1 MPSTTF
7 NFSAALCLFLAVGPA
22 TVLSAPQLGGLPL
35 LGGAGE
41 TPATGNTEKDA
52 GAGYDVGIPGGPN
65 VAFGAGVHS
74 ETHGPCGPGVSSE
87 KDAGAGYDVGIP
99 GGPNAIYGAGAHE
112 QHDAYPCPEPV
123 AVPVPE
129 TTTEPVVV
137 PITEPTTEPVVVP
150 VPGPTTEPVVVPV
163 PEPTTTSTSTYVP
176 MYIPPTYTTPIDIPT
191 ITTVPA
197 YVPPPM
203 APVRSTP
210 LIQRPAPSATPSSM
224 PVYNAGSSMTPSSLL
239 ALALPIMAGIFY

>member
-7 NFSAALCLFLAVGPA
+7 TFSAALCLFLAVGPA
-22 TVLSAPQLGGLPL
+22 TVLSAPQLGDIPL
-35 LGGAGE
+35 LGGSDD

-99 GGPNAIYGAGAHE
+99 GGPNVAFGAGAHK

-123 AVPVPE
+123 VVPV
-129 TTTEPVVV
+129 
-137 PITEPTTEPVVVP
+137 TEPTTEPVVVP
-150 VPGPTTEPVVVPV
+150 VT
-163 PEPTTTSTSTYVP
+163 EPTTTSTSTYVP
-176 MYIPPTYTTPIDIPT
+176 VYIPPTYTTPIDIPT
-191 ITTVPA
+191 ITTVPSYA
-197 YVPPPM
+197 PPPM
-203 APVRSTP
+203 VPVRSTP
-210 LIQRPAPSATPSSM
+210 LVQRPAPSATPSSM